1 MKRYLKAAAVALV
14 SAATLCIAGPAVSHA
29 ENPIVQTSFTPDP
42 APVVFGDE
50 LWVYTGCDRDGQN
63 GNYIMTGWQAF
74 STKDMKNWTDH
85 GKFSTIT
92 AFRGAVRT
100 MRGHHSVSSEMASIT
115 SISQQLPTAER

>member
-63 GNYIMTGWQAF
+63 GNYIMTGLRPRRSERQL
-74 STKDMKNWTDH
+74 
-85 GKFSTIT
+85 
-92 AFRGAVRT
+92 
-100 MRGHHSVSSEMASIT
+100 HHDRLAGVLDQGYEELDRPRQIP
-115 SISQQLPTAER
+115 QR